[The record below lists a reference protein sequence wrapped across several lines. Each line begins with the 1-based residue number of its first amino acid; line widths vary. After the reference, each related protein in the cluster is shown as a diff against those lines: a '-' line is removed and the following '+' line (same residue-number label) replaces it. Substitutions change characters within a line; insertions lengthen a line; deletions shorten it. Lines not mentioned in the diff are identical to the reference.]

1 MTDRLFDV
9 RDRVVMVAGGAG
21 GLGGVLARAFAE
33 RGARIALADID
44 GTRARKI
51 AETLGAADGDGLGC
65 ALDVRKQTSCAGAV
79 RRVVKRFGRLDV
91 LINAVG
97 IFSTAAA
104 VELDRRAW
112 DATIATNL
120 SGAFLI
126 AQAAGRIMVKKKS
139 GRIITIA
146 SASSRVANPGYAAY
160 AAAKAG
166 VSQLTRVLALEWA
179 PFGVTV
185 NAIGPA
191 MTPTPLTR
199 ELLADGERHAAAL
212 ARIPL
217 GRFGTPE
224 DLIGVALL
232 LASDAGAFITG
243 QTIFVDGGRTLV

>member
-21 GLGGVLARAFAE
+21 GLGVVLARAFAE

-51 AETLGAADGDGLGC
+51 AETLGAADGTGLGC
-65 ALDVRKQTSCAGAV
+65 VLDVRKQTSCAGAV

-104 VELDRRAW
+104 VDLDRRTW

-126 AQAAGRIMVKKKS
+126 AQAAGRIMVEKNS
-139 GRIITIA
+139 GRIVTIA

-199 ELLADGERHAAAL
+199 ELLADRERHAAAL
-212 ARIPL
+212 AQIPL

-224 DLIGVALL
+224 DLIGVAVL
-232 LASDAGAFITG
+232 LASDAGSFITG

>member
-21 GLGGVLARAFAE
+21 GLGRVLARAFAE
-33 RGARIALADID
+33 LGARIALADID
-44 GTRARKI
+44 GTRARQI
-51 AETLGAADGDGLGC
+51 AETLGAADGNSLGC
-65 ALDVRKQTSCAGAV
+65 VLDVRKQTSCAGAV

-104 VELDRRAW
+104 VDLDRRTW

-120 SGAFLI
+120 NGAFLI

-160 AAAKAG
+160 AASKAG
-166 VSQLTRVLALEWA
+166 VSQLTRVLALEWV

-191 MTPTPLTR
+191 MTPTPLTT
-199 ELLADGERHAAAL
+199 EFLADRERHEAAL
-212 ARIPL
+212 AQIPL
-217 GRFGTPE
+217 GRFGTPD
-224 DLIGVALL
+224 DLIGVAVL
-232 LASDAGAFITG
+232 LASDAGSFITG
-243 QTIFVDGGRTLV
+243 QTIFVDGGRTLL